1 MSLNMTP
8 WKATRRSFLKVLAL
22 IGTASSI
29 DFLGPFK
36 KIGFAKEGDLSLEE
50 MRDKSIQI
58 FKKRFH

>member
-22 IGTASSI
+22 TGTASSV
-29 DFLGPFK
+29 DLFGPLRK
-36 KIGFAKEGDLSLEE
+36 MGSAKEGDMTLEE
-50 MRDKSIQI
+50 MREKAVQM